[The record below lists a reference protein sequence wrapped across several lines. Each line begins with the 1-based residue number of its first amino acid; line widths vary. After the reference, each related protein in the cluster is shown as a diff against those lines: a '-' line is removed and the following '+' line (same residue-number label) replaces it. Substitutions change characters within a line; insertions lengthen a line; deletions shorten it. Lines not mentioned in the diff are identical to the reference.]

1 LFPPVFFGGLGNL
14 FPGGFPMINQRITFV
29 ICSLRPGGAEQVIAR
44 MAAYWVSKGWEIT
57 ILTLDNATGSEIVPL
72 DPRVHHHALNAV
84 GQSTGLIMALRQNFD
99 RVGRLRRAI
108 LDSRPDAV
116 ISFIDMTNVLT
127 RLATMGLG
135 IPVIL
140 SERSNPALEP
150 LGRIWET
157 LRQWLYPG
165 ADGIVFQTARAQAHF
180 SIAIQARSRV
190 IPNPVLPPTHPTKP
204 KSNHGPKQVLGLG
217 RLIQRKG
224 HDLLMNA
231 FAIAAA
237 DRQDWELRIVG
248 EGEARPELEAL
259 RNRLIA
265 QNPNLRSRIH
275 LPGAVTHGGEALAA
289 ADLFVL
295 SSYFEGLPNAL
306 CEAMAQG
313 LPVISTDCPN
323 GPREMIESGFDGI
336 LVPTGDVAALSASL
350 EQLMA
355 EPEQRRQLGEQ
366 AQQILNRCGL
376 ENIMTQWENTLT
388 AVRRDRR
395 VVFLIRDLNV
405 GGAQTQLV
413 ALAIGMASAGYA
425 VTVLHFYADG
435 VMLKPLQAAG
445 IPTVCL
451 DKRSRWHLWEFGK
464 TLISTLRRLDA
475 PVIHGYLGDAN
486 LMLALLKPLFPN
498 TKIVWGVRDADAAP
512 GLYGWVGY
520 VLTALERV
528 LAHAADLIILNSH
541 AGKTHYLTQGFP
553 EKKLRVIPNG
563 IDVQRFRPDPAA
575 GDAIRQEWQVNP
587 GEILLGMIGRFDPRK
602 DHPTFLRAAA
612 IMADRYPQ
620 VRFVCMGHGPAAY
633 LAELQA
639 LSADLG
645 LGDRLIWSPAR
656 QDMPAVQNALDIA
669 VLASYTEGFPNVV
682 GEAMACDVP
691 CVVTDV
697 GDAAWIVGS
706 QGEVVPPRDAAALA
720 AALGRQ
726 VNAHLTQTVPQP
738 LRDRIVAE
746 FSIDRLVD
754 RTAQALFS

>member
-1 LFPPVFFGGLGNL
+1 
-14 FPGGFPMINQRITFV
+14 MINQFQSQRITFV

-57 ILTLDNATGSEIVPL
+57 ILTLDNATGSDIVPL
-72 DPRVHHHALNAV
+72 DARVNHQALNAV
-84 GQSTGLIMALRQNFD
+84 GQSTGLVSALRQNFD
-99 RVGRLRRAI
+99 RVQRLRQAI
-108 LDSRPDAV
+108 LASRPDAV
-116 ISFIDMTNVLT
+116 ISFIEMTNVLT
-127 RLATMGLG
+127 RLATMGLAM
-135 IPVIL
+135 PVIL

-150 LGRIWET
+150 VGRIWET
-157 LRQWLYPG
+157 LRQLLYPG
-165 ADGIVFQTARAQAHF
+165 AEAIVFQTARAQAHF
-180 SIAIQARSRV
+180 SHQIQARSRV
-190 IPNPVLPPTHPTKP
+190 IPNPVLPPTHPTRPKP
-204 KSNHGPKQVLGLG
+204 KNNPKLVLGLG

-237 DRQDWELRIVG
+237 DQHDWELRIVG

-259 RNRLIA
+259 RDRLVA
-265 QNPNLRSRIH
+265 RNPSLRSRIH
-275 LPGAVTHGGEALAA
+275 LPGAVTHGGEALAR

-323 GPREMIESGFDGI
+323 GPREIIESGIDGL
-336 LVPTGDVAALSASL
+336 LVPMGDVAALSTQL
-350 EQLMA
+350 KQLMDQ
-355 EPEQRRQLGEQ
+355 PDYRLQLGQ
-366 AQQILNRCGL
+366 NAHQILNRCGV
-376 ENIMTQWENTLT
+376 ENIMTQWENTIIS
-388 AVRRDRR
+388 VQRDRR

-413 ALAIGMASAGYA
+413 ALAIGMATAGYA

-451 DKRSRWHLWEFGK
+451 NKRSRWHLWEFGK
-464 TLISTLRRLDA
+464 TLILTLRRLDA

-486 LMLALLKPLFPN
+486 LMLALLKPLFPK

-563 IDVQRFRPDPAA
+563 IDVQRFQPDRAA
-575 GDAIRQEWQVNP
+575 GVAVRDGWQVNP
-587 GEILLGMIGRFDPRK
+587 EEILIGMIGRFDPRK

-612 IMADRYPQ
+612 AVADRYPQ
-620 VRFVCMGHGPAAY
+620 VRFVCMGHGPAEY
-633 LAELQA
+633 LAMLQT
-639 LSADLG
+639 LSAELG

-697 GDAAWIVGS
+697 GDAAWIVGD

-726 VNAHLTQTVPQP
+726 VNAHLAETVPPP
-738 LRDRIVAE
+738 LRDRIVEE